1 MNEGAR
7 KNRVWLNVSLF
18 ILTVI
23 STFIVGLSWSVSF
36 ELAEDLVALPSKAI
50 NLDVWSQP
58 NLLFLA
64 AIYALVL
71 LSILVSHELG
81 HYLTCRHYG
90 LEATL
95 PFFIPA
101 PTLVGTLGAFIRIRS
116 PITRK
121 SHLFDIG
128 IAGPL
133 TGFFLSLPA
142 LIYGLAHSKIVPA
155 LPQEGTIYF
164 GEPLLLKGL
173 ERLMLGS
180 ISDRYDL
187 VLHPIGFAGWV
198 GVLITAFNLFP
209 VGQLDGGHLAYALL
223 GRRSRQLSQLVLAL
237 FFVMGIF
244 LWVGWIVWA
253 ALILVLGLKHPQV
266 ADEGERLSSGRQ
278 ALGWLALAIFLLSFI
293 PDPIKGFSLFDLLG
307 GISGR

>member
-18 ILTVI
+18 ILTVV

-36 ELAEDLVALPSKAI
+36 ELAEDLAALPSKAI
-50 NLDVWSQP
+50 TLDVWSQP

-164 GEPLLLKGL
+164 GEPLLFKGL
-173 ERLMLGS
+173 EKLLFGS

-187 VLHPIGFAGWV
+187 VLHPVGFAGWV

-209 VGQLDGGHLAYALL
+209 VGQLDGGHLAYAIL
-223 GRRSRQLSQLVLAL
+223 GRRSRKLSKLTLAL

-266 ADEGERLSSGRQ
+266 ADEAERLSSGRR
-278 ALGWLALAIFLLSFI
+278 ALSWLALVIFLLSFI
-293 PDPIKGFSLFDLLG
+293 PDPIKGFSLFDLLRG
-307 GISGR
+307 GDGW